1 MMKKL
6 FQVFIIT
13 MLLVAG
19 SNTNALAQGQSL
31 QLSVARTWGY
41 SGFNNDIQGYF
52 TFSVRGPE
60 NLQSV
65 QLFLDGNVVLEKRE
79 PPFQFKFNT
88 DNYENG
94 VHTIKAVGI
103 LSDGKKIS
111 SNDFTREFVSPISK
125 RLFRGFVPI
134 LVIPLVIIAI
144 IDWVLKVI
152 GMWKAARRSQ
162 TAWFVCLMI
171 FNTLC
176 ILPVIYFLTG
186 GKKPETLK
194 KSRINSEIKPL
205 T

>member
-1 MMKKL
+1 MKKL

-31 QLSVARTWGY
+31 QLSVERTWGY

-65 QLFLDGNVVLEKRE
+65 QLLLDGNVVLEKRE

-194 KSRINSEIKPL
+194 KIQDKL
-205 T
+205 